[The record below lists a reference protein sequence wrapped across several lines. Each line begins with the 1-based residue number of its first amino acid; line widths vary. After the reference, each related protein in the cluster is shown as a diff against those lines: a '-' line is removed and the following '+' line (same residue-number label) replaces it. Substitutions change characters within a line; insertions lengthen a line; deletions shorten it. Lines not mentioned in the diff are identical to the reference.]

1 MTDADERF
9 SPPPGYLALF
19 RHPVASRLV
28 TARGI
33 SELGDFVG
41 LAALLLLAYDQTQS
55 VLGPAAVYAARAL
68 PALLVATVFSGWLDV
83 PARRTLLVWLS
94 VAGAVLIAVPFAA
107 PRPVPAIVAAGLLGA
122 VRAAYSSVNVA
133 VAAESVDAPLR
144 LPLFGLSAFANQIG
158 QVVGLLAGA
167 SITVAL
173 GPRVALLIDLVSF
186 LVAAVVLA
194 GLPTGQQRRRGP
206 RPPATAGLR
215 TIAGHPVLRGV
226 ALLTLATVLSGA
238 LPETLAPDLAA
249 GAWRPVV
256 LASSALGG
264 AVFVLVLGRGT
275 WLGRLA
281 GQVTVATALAGAL
294 LLAALLVATHAPV
307 WALACANA
315 LIGAGGG
322 WLIGAQA
329 TFARLAPV
337 ERMGQVEATIVAANI
352 VVAGCGIF
360 LLGSAA
366 ALFGPAVAY
375 LLAGVLLLVVVLLTR
390 PDRLPADAG
399 PQPTV
404 SPH

>member
-1 MTDADERF
+1 MTDADERL

-94 VAGAVLIAVPFAA
+94 VAGAVLIAVPLAA

-144 LPLFGLSAFANQIG
+144 LPLFGLSAFANQVG
-158 QVVGLLAGA
+158 QVVGLLTGA

-186 LVAAVVLA
+186 LVAAAVLA

-238 LPETLAPDLAA
+238 LPETLAPNLAA

-275 WLGRLA
+275 WLGRLT
-281 GQVTVATALAGAL
+281 GQVTVAAALAGAL
-294 LLAALLVATHAPV
+294 LLAALLVAVHAPV

-360 LLGSAA
+360 LLGSTA
-366 ALFGPAVAY
+366 ALFGPALAY

-390 PDRLPADAG
+390 PDRLPADVG
-399 PQPTV
+399 PQPTG
-404 SPH
+404 PTP

>member
-1 MTDADERF
+1 MTDADERLA
-9 SPPPGYLALF
+9 PTPGYLALF

-94 VAGAVLIAVPFAA
+94 VAGAVLIAVPLAV

-133 VAAESVDAPLR
+133 VAAEAVDAPLR
-144 LPLFGLSAFANQIG
+144 LPLFGLSAFANQVG
-158 QVVGLLAGA
+158 QVTGLLAGA

-194 GLPTGQQRRRGP
+194 GLPTGQQRHRS
-206 RPPATAGLR
+206 RPPATAGIR
-215 TIAGHPVLRGV
+215 TIAGHPVLRGI
-226 ALLTLATVLSGA
+226 ALLTLGTVLSGA
-238 LPETLAPDLAA
+238 LPETLAPDLA
-249 GAWRPVV
+249 GGGWRPVV

-264 AVFVLVLGRGT
+264 AVFVLVVGRCA
-275 WLGRLA
+275 WLSRLA
-281 GQVTVATALAGAL
+281 GQVAMVAALAGAL
-294 LLAALLVATHAPV
+294 LLAGVLVAAHAPV

-360 LLGSAA
+360 VLGATA

-375 LLAGVLLLVVVLLTR
+375 LLAGVVLLVVVLLTR
-390 PDRLPADAG
+390 PDRLPVDAG
-399 PQPTV
+399 PQATR
-404 SPH
+404 SAH

>member
-1 MTDADERF
+1 MTNADERLA
-9 SPPPGYLALF
+9 PPPGYRALF

-28 TARGI
+28 AARGV

-41 LAALLLLAYDQTQS
+41 LAALLLLAYDQTHS
-55 VLGPAAVYAARAL
+55 VLGPAAVYAARTL

-94 VAGAVLIAVPFAA
+94 VAGAVLIAVPATV
-107 PRPVPAIVAAGLLGA
+107 PRPVPAIIAAGLLGA

-133 VAAESVDAPLR
+133 VAAEAVDAPLR
-144 LPLFGLSAFANQIG
+144 LPLFGLSAFANQVG
-158 QVVGLLAGA
+158 QVTGLVAGA
-167 SITVAL
+167 SVTVAL

-186 LVAAVVLA
+186 LIAAVVLA
-194 GLPTGQQRRRGP
+194 GLPTEPQHRRGP
-206 RPPATAGLR
+206 RPPATAGIR
-215 TIAGHPVLRGV
+215 IIAGHPVLRGV

-256 LASSALGG
+256 LAASALGG
-264 AVFVLVLGRGT
+264 AFFVLMVGRRA

-281 GQVTVATALAGAL
+281 GQVAVAAALGGAL
-294 LLAALLVATHAPV
+294 LLAGVLVAVRAPL
-307 WALACANA
+307 WAVAVANA

-329 TFARLAPV
+329 TFARLAPP

-352 VVAGCGIF
+352 VVSGCGIF
-360 LLGSAA
+360 LLGGVAA
-366 ALFGPAVAY
+366 VLSPAASY
-375 LLAGVLLLVVVLLTR
+375 LTAGAVLLVVVLLAR
-390 PDRLPADAG
+390 PDRLPTG
-399 PQPTV
+399 PE
-404 SPH
+404 

>member
-1 MTDADERF
+1 MTDADERLA
-9 SPPPGYLALF
+9 PTPGYLALF

-94 VAGAVLIAVPFAA
+94 VAGAVLIAVPLAV

-133 VAAESVDAPLR
+133 VAAEAVDAPLR
-144 LPLFGLSAFANQIG
+144 LPLFGLSAFANQVG
-158 QVVGLLAGA
+158 QVTGLLAGA

-194 GLPTGQQRRRGP
+194 GLPTGQQRHRG
-206 RPPATAGLR
+206 RPPATAGVR

-226 ALLTLATVLSGA
+226 ALLTLGTVLSGA
-238 LPETLAPDLAA
+238 LPETLAPDLAD
-249 GAWRPVV
+249 GGWRPVV

-264 AVFVLVLGRGT
+264 AIFVLVVGRCA
-275 WLGRLA
+275 WLSRLA
-281 GQVTVATALAGAL
+281 GQVAMVAALAGAL
-294 LLAALLVATHAPV
+294 LLAGVLVAAHAPV

-360 LLGSAA
+360 VLGSTA

-375 LLAGVLLLVVVLLTR
+375 LLAGVVLLVVVLLTR
-390 PDRLPADAG
+390 PDRLPVDAG
-399 PQPTV
+399 PQAAR
-404 SPH
+404 SAH